1 MRIRSN
7 DERGN
12 LFGDARE
19 MAEEQTKRR
28 PLISQFVRPGL
39 LRSIGQRVDSNH
51 CDAFPAHSEDH
62 CLVPEKSRVLEV
74 ANLGGP

>member
-1 MRIRSN
+1 
-7 DERGN
+7 
-12 LFGDARE
+12 